1 MGAERCSEVWPFSDV
16 DVMTHFHSSWRMNLG
31 KDTCYYPV
39 EPTCGLTNACCQS
52 SEQPVFYLN
61 SESFLWLQLERQ
73 FRRKK
78 VYTLYFAIVRILP
91 LVSTMWCEIICVCK
105 THTHIFIHK
114 HIYIHAHFSFFSLNN
129 LRVSCSLP
137 GFMLLL
143 SFCIF

>member
-1 MGAERCSEVWPFSDV
+1 
-16 DVMTHFHSSWRMNLG
+16 MTHFHSIWRMNLG

-52 SEQPVFYLN
+52 SEQPVFYLH

-73 FRRKK
+73 FRRIK

-91 LVSTMWCEIICVCK
+91 LVSTMLCEIICVCK